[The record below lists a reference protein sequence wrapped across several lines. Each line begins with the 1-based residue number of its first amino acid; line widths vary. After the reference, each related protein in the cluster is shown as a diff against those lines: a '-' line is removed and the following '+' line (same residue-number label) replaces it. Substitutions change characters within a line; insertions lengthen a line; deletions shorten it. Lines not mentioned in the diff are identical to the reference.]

1 MADLQIETR
10 GGGSGI
16 VTLALSGEF
25 DLAGIERFEAALV
38 PAESEAPEVI
48 VVDLTGLVFMDSSG
62 LRALV
67 LADRRA
73 RKAGRRLAI
82 VPGATPVRRVFE
94 ITQLDEE
101 LDLID
106 SASSL

>member
-1 MADLQIETR
+1 MQIETR
-10 GGGSGI
+10 GDADG
-16 VTLALSGEF
+16 VVNVVLSGEF
-25 DLAGIERFEAALV
+25 DLAGIELFDAAISSLEGQG
-38 PAESEAPEVI
+38 AATI
-48 VVDLTGLVFMDSSG
+48 VVDLTGLRFMDSSG

-73 RKAGRRLAI
+73 RKAERRFAI
-82 VPGATPVRRVFE
+82 VPGPPPVRRVFE

-106 SASSL
+106 SPSALER